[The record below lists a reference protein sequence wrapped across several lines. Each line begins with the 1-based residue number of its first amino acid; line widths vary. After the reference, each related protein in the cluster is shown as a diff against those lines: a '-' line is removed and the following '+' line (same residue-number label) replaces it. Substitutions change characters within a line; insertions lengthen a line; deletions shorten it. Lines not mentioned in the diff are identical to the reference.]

1 MTITELHDAR
11 RMSHARAVMLMVAA
25 NVLWSTAGLVT
36 RLLESAHSWEVTFWR
51 SFFAAVSMAGIL
63 AWTRHREAWAAVRA
77 AGWPGVVSGLMFC
90 TMFTCFML
98 AVTRTTVA
106 NTLVVNSLYPVFAA
120 ILGWL
125 VLGLRLPGHTWL
137 AILAA
142 VGGMVWMFA
151 SGLGAGLAGT
161 LIAFGVPVAAAI
173 NVVTLR
179 RWGRAVDLAPAVL
192 LGGLFSALVTLPFA
206 LPFRA
211 TAPDV
216 AWLAALGMFQLA
228 VPCMFLVTAS
238 RYLPPAEVALLTLL
252 EAVLGP
258 LWAWLGVG
266 ETPAAATLVGGSIVL
281 AAIAFNEFVALYG
294 PARYRRARP
303 SP

>member
-1 MTITELHDAR
+1 MLDDRMT
-11 RMSHARAVMLMVAA
+11 HARAVALMVVA

-51 SFFAAVSMAGIL
+51 SFFAAISMAGIL
-63 AWTRHREAWAAVRA
+63 AWSRRRAAWAAVRA
-77 AGWPGVVSGLMFC
+77 SGWPGIVSGLMFC

-120 ILGWL
+120 ILGWV
-125 VLGLRLPGHTWL
+125 VLRTRLAAYTWV
-137 AILAA
+137 AIAAA
-142 VGGMVWMFA
+142 VGGMAWMFA
-151 SGLGAGLAGT
+151 AGLGSGLSGT
-161 LIAFGVPVAAAI
+161 LIAFGVPVAAAV

-179 RWGRAVDLAPAVL
+179 KWGRTVDLAPAVL
-192 LGGLFSALVTLPFA
+192 LGGLFSALITLPFA
-206 LPFRA
+206 LPFQA
-211 TAPDV
+211 GAHDL

-228 VPCMFLVTAS
+228 VPCMMLVVAS

-266 ETPAAATLVGGSIVL
+266 ERPAAATLTGGGIVL
-281 AAIAFNEFVALYG
+281 LAIAGNEVIALYG
-294 PARYRRARP
+294 PAKFRRVRTV
-303 SP
+303 S